1 MAAKMLRE
9 FVEDMKRNGFVAQA
23 LERHRIAGASVAPL
37 E

>member
-1 MAAKMLRE
+1 MAAEALRE
-9 FVEDMKRNGFVAQA
+9 FVEEMKRNGFVAEA